1 MLDNPIVKCINKL
14 MQNKNIERKQ
24 MSKIRMNTEF
34 RNKILNRYVDHAEK
48 ENTQEREAYNQ
59 AREKVDEL
67 YPKAFELAK
76 TVVGRA
82 YPQEDVA
89 TCKSLKAKYGQPL
102 DVVAKD
108 KCFYFS
114 YAKDQL
120 EEDEDEDDR
129 QVSEHFDFGLFGECE
144 SSNNYHNES
153 GKRFAYAYKREELK
167 EKDCNA
173 DILAQQN
180 EKDDNPYKTK
190 HIEANDKA
198 LGYSRYNSYNSE
210 NDNNVGITRQFDS
223 QFFLDIIGT
232 SHCRSRT
239 IACTKEEFVV
249 FKMLKLAKSNVITC
263 HQKWIDSIEKQK
275 QAMKTGL
282 KAYRYLSEGVEL
294 MKELGIEIDEA
305 ELVRCNS
312 TGLTIYNP
320 VNLASMI
327 KGMKN
332 TTMTREQ
339 KIAFRKEYEAQNKLN

>member
-1 MLDNPIVKCINKL
+1 
-14 MQNKNIERKQ
+14 

-34 RNKILNRYVDHAEK
+34 RNKILNRYVDNAET
-48 ENTQEREAYNQ
+48 ENTQEREAYLD

-67 YPKAFELAK
+67 YPISFELAK
-76 TVVGRA
+76 VVLERA
-82 YPQEDVA
+82 YPKKDVD

-114 YAKDQL
+114 YAKDKL
-120 EEDEDEDDR
+120 EEDDDENDR
-129 QVSEHFDFGLFGECE
+129 NVSEHFDFGLFGSTGTSEY
-144 SSNNYHNES
+144 SDDT
-153 GKRFAYAYKREELK
+153 GKQFAYAYKREELK
-167 EKDCNA
+167 AKDCNP

-180 EKDDNPYKTK
+180 GKDDNPHKTK
-190 HIEANDKA
+190 HIDANDKA
-198 LGYSRYNSYNSE
+198 LGYSRYSSYNSD
-210 NDNNVGITRQFDS
+210 NDNSVGMTREFDS
-223 QFFLDIIGT
+223 QFYLDIIGT

-239 IACTKEEFVV
+239 IACTRQEFEV
-249 FKMLKLAKSNVITC
+249 FKMLKQAKANVITC

-294 MKELGIEIDEA
+294 MKELGIELDEA

-339 KIAFRKEYEAQNKLN
+339 KIAIRKEYEAQNKIN

>member
-1 MLDNPIVKCINKL
+1 MGYGKLKHRKDN
-14 MQNKNIERKQ
+14 

-34 RNKILNRYVDHAEK
+34 RNKILNRYVESCQN
-48 ENTQEREAYNQ
+48 ENTQEREAYLG

-67 YPKAFELAK
+67 YPQAFRLA
-76 TVVGRA
+76 TDVVQNA
-82 YPQEDVA
+82 YPKEDVD
-89 TCKSLKAKYGQPL
+89 TCKALKRKYGQPL

-114 YAKDQL
+114 YAKENL
-120 EEDEDEDDR
+120 EEDEDERDR
-129 QVSEHFDFGLFGECE
+129 NISEHFDFGLFGSCGNSEYSDE
-144 SSNNYHNES
+144 T
-153 GKRFAYAYKREELK
+153 GKQFAYAYKREELK
-167 EKDCNA
+167 AKDCNP

-180 EKDDNPYKTK
+180 GKDDNPHKTK
-190 HIEANDKA
+190 HVDANNKA
-198 LGYSRYNSYNSE
+198 LGYSHYSSYNSDD
-210 NDNNVGITRQFDS
+210 DNSVGITREFDS
-223 QFFLDIIGT
+223 QWYLDIIGT
-232 SHCRSRT
+232 SHCRSRN
-239 IACTKEEFVV
+239 IAFTKYQFLF
-249 FKMLKLAKSNVITC
+249 FKIWKQAKSHLITC

-282 KAYRYLSEGVEL
+282 KVYKTLSEGLEL
-294 MKELGIEIDEA
+294 MKELGIELDEA

-339 KIAFRKEYEAQNKLN
+339 KIAFRKQYEQQSTN

>member
-1 MLDNPIVKCINKL
+1 
-14 MQNKNIERKQ
+14 
-24 MSKIRMNTEF
+24 MNTEF
-34 RNKILNRYVDHAEK
+34 RNKILNRYVEHAET
-48 ENTQEREAYNQ
+48 ETTQEQQGFLQ
-59 AREKVDEL
+59 AREQVDSI

-76 TVVGRA
+76 EVVSRA
-82 YPQEDVA
+82 YPSEDVA
-89 TCKSLKAKYGQPL
+89 TCKSLKKKYGQPL

-120 EEDEDEDDR
+120 EEDEDERDR
-129 QVSEHFDFGLFGECE
+129 QVSEHFDFGLFGSTGTSEYNDE
-144 SSNNYHNES
+144 T
-153 GKRFAYAYKREELK
+153 GKQFAYAYKREELK
-167 EKDCNA
+167 AKECNP

-180 EKDDNPYKTK
+180 GKDENPHKTK
-190 HIEANDKA
+190 HIDANDKA
-198 LGYSRYNSYNSE
+198 LGYSGRYSSYNSDD
-210 NDNNVGITRQFDS
+210 DNHIGMTREFDNQFY
-223 QFFLDIIGT
+223 LDIIGT

-239 IACTKEEFVV
+239 IACTKQEFQV
-249 FKMLKLAKSNVITC
+249 FQMLKQAKSNVITC

-294 MKELGIEIDEA
+294 MTELGVSIDEA

-320 VNLASMI
+320 QNLASMI

-339 KIAFRKEYEAQNKLN
+339 KIALRKAYEEKQSVN

>member
-1 MLDNPIVKCINKL
+1 
-14 MQNKNIERKQ
+14 

-34 RNKILNRYVDHAEK
+34 RNKILNRYVESAET
-48 ENTQEREAYNQ
+48 ENTQEREAYLQ

-67 YPKAFELAK
+67 YPQAFRLA
-76 TVVGRA
+76 TDVVSTA
-82 YPQEDVA
+82 YPPEDVA
-89 TCKSLKAKYGQPL
+89 TCKSLKAKYGSPL

-114 YAKDQL
+114 YAKDEL
-120 EEDEDEDDR
+120 EEDEDENDR
-129 QVSEHFDFGLFGECE
+129 NVSEHFDFGLFGSCGNSEYNDE
-144 SSNNYHNES
+144 T
-153 GKRFAYAYKREELK
+153 GKQFAYAYCREGLK
-167 EKDCNA
+167 AQDCNP

-180 EKDDNPYKTK
+180 DKQDNPHKTK
-190 HIEANDKA
+190 HIDENDKA
-198 LGYSRYNSYNSE
+198 LGYTRYSGYNSD
-210 NDNNVGITRQFDS
+210 NDNSVGITREFDS
-223 QFFLDIIGT
+223 QFYLDIIGT

-239 IACTKEEFVV
+239 IACTKDEFQV
-249 FKMLKLAKSNVITC
+249 FKMLKQAKANVITC

-294 MKELGIEIDEA
+294 MKELGIELDEA

-320 VNLASMI
+320 QNLASMI

-339 KIAFRKEYEAQNKLN
+339 KIAIRKEYEKQNKLN

>member
-1 MLDNPIVKCINKL
+1 
-14 MQNKNIERKQ
+14 
-24 MSKIRMNTEF
+24 MNTEF
-34 RNKILNRYVDHAEK
+34 RNKILNRYSESAEQ
-48 ENTQEREAYNQ
+48 EITQEKDAFND
-59 AREKVDEL
+59 AREKVDIM

-76 TVVGRA
+76 LVVGRA
-82 YPQEDVA
+82 YPEEDVN
-89 TCKSLKAKYGQPL
+89 TCKSLKRKYGSPL

-114 YAKDQL
+114 YAKDEL
-120 EEDEDEDDR
+120 EEDEDENDR
-129 QVSEHFDFGLFGECE
+129 NISEHFDFGLYGGIDDSTYGSE
-144 SSNNYHNES
+144 NNA
-153 GKRFAYAYKREELK
+153 KKFAYAYYREELK
-167 EKDCNA
+167 AKELNP
-173 DILAQQN
+173 DILAQQ
-180 EKDDNPYKTK
+180 EGKDDNPHKTK
-190 HIEANDKA
+190 HIDLNDKA
-198 LGYSRYNSYNSE
+198 LGYSGYSRYNSE
-210 NDNNVGITRQFDS
+210 DDNAIGLTRQFDS
-223 QFFLDIIGT
+223 QYYLDIIGT

-239 IACTKEEFVV
+239 IACTKQEFQV
-249 FKMLKLAKSNVITC
+249 FQMLKQAKANVITC
-263 HQKWIDSIEKQK
+263 HQKWVDSLEKQK

-339 KIAFRKEYEAQNKLN
+339 KIAIRKEYEAQNKIN

>member
-1 MLDNPIVKCINKL
+1 
-14 MQNKNIERKQ
+14 

-34 RNKILNRYVDHAEK
+34 RNKITNRYVEHAEQ
-48 ENTQEREAYNQ
+48 EITQEKDAFND
-59 AREKVDEL
+59 AREKVDAL
-67 YPKAFELAK
+67 YPQAFELA
-76 TVVGRA
+76 TRVVERA
-82 YPQEDVA
+82 YPKEDVD

-114 YAKDQL
+114 YAKENL
-120 EEDEDEDDR
+120 EEDEDERDR
-129 QVSEHFDFGLFGECE
+129 NISEHFDFGLFGAVDD
-144 SSNNYHNES
+144 SNYDNQS
-153 GKRFAYAYKREELK
+153 GKQFAYAYKREELK
-167 EKDCNA
+167 AKECNP

-180 EKDDNPYKTK
+180 GKDENPHKTK
-190 HIEANDKA
+190 HIDVNDKA
-198 LGYSRYNSYNSE
+198 LGYTNYSSYNSD
-210 NDNNVGITRQFDS
+210 NDNAIGMTKEFDS
-223 QFFLDIIGT
+223 QWYLDIIGT

-239 IACTKEEFVV
+239 IACSKEEFKV
-249 FKMLKLAKSNVITC
+249 FQMFKQAKANVITC

-282 KAYRYLSEGVEL
+282 KAYRHLSEGVEL
-294 MKELGIEIDEA
+294 MKELGIELDEA

-320 VNLASMI
+320 QNLASMI

-339 KIAFRKEYEAQNKLN
+339 KIAIRKEYEAQNKIN

>member
-1 MLDNPIVKCINKL
+1 MT
-14 MQNKNIERKQ
+14 
-24 MSKIRMNTEF
+24 KIRMNTEF
-34 RNKILNRYVDHAEK
+34 RNKILNRYVESAEK
-48 ENTQEREAYNQ
+48 ENTQERESYLQSIEQVDVAYKN
-59 AREKVDEL
+59 
-67 YPKAFELAK
+67 AFELAK
-76 TVVGRA
+76 LVVSRA
-82 YPQEDVA
+82 YPKEDVDL
-89 TCKSLKAKYGQPL
+89 CKSLKKKYGQPL

-120 EEDEDEDDR
+120 EDDEDERDR
-129 QVSEHFDFGLFGECE
+129 DVSEHFDFGLYGSVGG
-144 SSNNYHNES
+144 SSYS
-153 GKRFAYAYKREELK
+153 DDTGKQFAYAYKREELK
-167 EKDCNA
+167 AKECNA

-180 EKDDNPYKTK
+180 GKDDNPHKTK
-190 HIEANDKA
+190 HIDANDKA
-198 LGYSRYNSYNSE
+198 LGYSGRYSSYNSDD
-210 NDNNVGITRQFDS
+210 DNHIGMTREFDS
-223 QFFLDIIGT
+223 QFYLDIIGT

-239 IACTKEEFVV
+239 IACTQHEFEV
-249 FKMLKLAKSNVITC
+249 FKMLKQAKANVITC

-294 MKELGIEIDEA
+294 MTELGITIDEA
-305 ELVRCNS
+305 ELVRVNS

-339 KIAFRKEYEAQNKLN
+339 KIALRMEYEKKQSVN

>member
-1 MLDNPIVKCINKL
+1 
-14 MQNKNIERKQ
+14 
-24 MSKIRMNTEF
+24 MNTEF
-34 RNKILNRYVDHAEK
+34 RNKILNRYSESAEQ
-48 ENTQEREAYNQ
+48 ENTQEREAYLD
-59 AREKVDEL
+59 ARETVDEL
-67 YPKAFELAK
+67 YPKAFKLVK

-82 YPQEDVA
+82 YPEEDVD

-120 EEDEDEDDR
+120 EEDEDESDR
-129 QVSEHFDFGLFGECE
+129 NVSEHFDFGLFGSVGNSDYGDET
-144 SSNNYHNES
+144 
-153 GKRFAYAYKREELK
+153 GKQFAYAYKREELK
-167 EKDCNA
+167 AKDCNP

-180 EKDDNPYKTK
+180 GKDDNPHKTK
-190 HIEANDKA
+190 HIDANDKA
-198 LGYSRYNSYNSE
+198 LGYSNYSSYNSD
-210 NDNNVGITRQFDS
+210 NDNNVGITREFDS
-223 QFFLDIIGT
+223 QFYLDIIGT

-239 IACTKEEFVV
+239 IACTKEEFLI
-249 FKMLKLAKSNVITC
+249 FKMLKQAKANVITC

-339 KIAFRKEYEAQNKLN
+339 KIAIRKQYESEGKIN

>member
-1 MLDNPIVKCINKL
+1 
-14 MQNKNIERKQ
+14 

-34 RNKILNRYVDHAEK
+34 RNKILNRYVESAET
-48 ENTQEREAYNQ
+48 ENTQEREAYLD
-59 AREKVDEL
+59 AREKVDSI
-67 YPKAFELAK
+67 YPKAFELA
-76 TVVGRA
+76 TQVVKRA
-82 YPQEDVA
+82 YPEEDVL

-114 YAKDQL
+114 YAKDEL
-120 EEDEDEDDR
+120 EEDENEDDR
-129 QVSEHFDFGLFGECE
+129 NVSEHFDFGLFGSTGTSEYNDE
-144 SSNNYHNES
+144 T
-153 GKRFAYAYKREELK
+153 GKQFAYAYKREELK
-167 EKDCNA
+167 AKECNP

-180 EKDDNPYKTK
+180 DKQDNPHKTK

-198 LGYSRYNSYNSE
+198 LGFSNYSRYNSDD
-210 NDNNVGITRQFDS
+210 DNNVGIAREFDS
-223 QFFLDIIGT
+223 QFYLDIIGT

-239 IACTKEEFVV
+239 IACTKQEFMV
-249 FKMLKLAKSNVITC
+249 FKFLKQAKTNVINC

-320 VNLASMI
+320 QNLASMI

-339 KIAFRKEYEAQNKLN
+339 KIAIRKEYEAQNKIN

>member
-1 MLDNPIVKCINKL
+1 
-14 MQNKNIERKQ
+14 

-34 RNKILNRYVDHAEK
+34 RNKILNRYSESAEQ
-48 ENTQEREAYNQ
+48 EITQEKDAFNG
-59 AREKVDEL
+59 AREQVDIM
-67 YPKAFELAK
+67 YPKAFELA
-76 TVVGRA
+76 TQVVKRA
-82 YPQEDVA
+82 YPEEDVQ
-89 TCKSLKAKYGQPL
+89 TCKSLKQKYGQPL

-114 YAKDQL
+114 YAKDQDEIDQD
-120 EEDEDEDDR
+120 EERNSANDN
-129 QVSEHFDFGLFGECE
+129 VSEHFDFGLFGSTGTSEYSDE
-144 SSNNYHNES
+144 T
-153 GKRFAYAYKREELK
+153 GKQFAYAYKREELK
-167 EKDCNA
+167 AKDCNP

-180 EKDDNPYKTK
+180 GKDDNPHKTK
-190 HIEANDKA
+190 HVDANDKA
-198 LGYSRYNSYNSE
+198 LGYSRYSSYNSD
-210 NDNNVGITRQFDS
+210 NDNSVGMTREFDS
-223 QFFLDIIGT
+223 QFYLDIIGT

-239 IACTKEEFVV
+239 IACTKQEFQV
-249 FKMLKLAKSNVITC
+249 FQMLKQAKANVITC
-263 HQKWIDSIEKQK
+263 HQKWVDSLEKQK

-294 MKELGIEIDEA
+294 MKELGIELDEA

-339 KIAFRKEYEAQNKLN
+339 KIAIRKKYESEGKIN

>member
-1 MLDNPIVKCINKL
+1 
-14 MQNKNIERKQ
+14 

-34 RNKILNRYVDHAEK
+34 RNKILNRYVESAEK

-67 YPKAFELAK
+67 YPHAFNVA
-76 TVVGRA
+76 TQVVMRA
-82 YPQEDVA
+82 YPTEDVL
-89 TCKSLKAKYGQPL
+89 TCKSLKQKYGQPL

-120 EEDEDEDDR
+120 EEDEDERDR
-129 QVSEHFDFGLFGECE
+129 NVSEHFDFGLFGECD
-144 SSNNYHNES
+144 SSNAYHNDS
-153 GKRFAYAYKREELK
+153 GKQFAYAYKREELK
-167 EKDCNA
+167 AKDCNP
-173 DILAQQN
+173 DIFAQQN
-180 EKDDNPYKTK
+180 GKDGNPHKTK
-190 HIEANDKA
+190 HIDANDKA
-198 LGYSRYNSYNSE
+198 LGYSSYSRYNSDD
-210 NDNNVGITRQFDS
+210 DNNIGIAKEFDS
-223 QFFLDIIGT
+223 QFYLDIIGT

-239 IACTKEEFVV
+239 IACTKEEFAI

-294 MKELGIEIDEA
+294 MTELGVEIDEA

-339 KIAFRKEYEAQNKLN
+339 KIALRKEYEAKKSVN

>member
-1 MLDNPIVKCINKL
+1 
-14 MQNKNIERKQ
+14 MQ
-24 MSKIRMNTEF
+24 KIRMNTEF
-34 RNKILNRYVDHAEK
+34 RNKILNRYVEHAET
-48 ENTQEREAYNQ
+48 ETTQEQQGFLQ
-59 AREKVDEL
+59 AREEVDNI

-76 TVVGRA
+76 EVVARA
-82 YPQEDVA
+82 YPSEDVA
-89 TCKSLKAKYGQPL
+89 TCKTLKKKYGSPL

-114 YAKDQL
+114 YARDKL
-120 EEDEDEDDR
+120 TEDEDEDNR
-129 QVSEHFDFGLFGECE
+129 NVSEHFDFGLFGSCGNSEYSDE
-144 SSNNYHNES
+144 T
-153 GKRFAYAYKREELK
+153 GKQFAYAYKREELK
-167 EKDCNA
+167 AKECNP

-180 EKDDNPYKTK
+180 GKDENPHKTK
-190 HIEANDKA
+190 HIDANNKA
-198 LGYSRYNSYNSE
+198 LGYSGYSRYNSD
-210 NDNNVGITRQFDS
+210 NDDNVGIAKDFDS
-223 QFFLDIIGT
+223 QFYLDIIGT

-239 IACTKEEFVV
+239 IACTRQEFEV
-249 FKMLKLAKSNVITC
+249 FKMLKQAKSNVITC

-294 MKELGIEIDEA
+294 MKELGVEIDEA

-339 KIAFRKEYEAQNKLN
+339 KIAIRKEYEAQNNIN

>member
-1 MLDNPIVKCINKL
+1 
-14 MQNKNIERKQ
+14 

-34 RNKILNRYVDHAEK
+34 RNKILNRHVDNAET
-48 ENTQEREAYNQ
+48 ENTQEREAYLD
-59 AREKVDEL
+59 AREKVDSI
-67 YPKAFELAK
+67 YPKAFELA
-76 TVVGRA
+76 TRVVERA
-82 YPQEDVA
+82 YPQKDVI
-89 TCKSLKAKYGQPL
+89 TCQSLKAKYGQPL

-114 YAKDQL
+114 YAKDEL
-120 EEDEDEDDR
+120 EENEDEDDR
-129 QVSEHFDFGLFGECE
+129 NVSEHFDFGLFGSCGTSEYNDE
-144 SSNNYHNES
+144 T
-153 GKRFAYAYKREELK
+153 GKQFAYAYKREELK
-167 EKDCNA
+167 AKECNP

-180 EKDDNPYKTK
+180 GKDDNPHKTK
-190 HIEANDKA
+190 HIDANDKA
-198 LGYSRYNSYNSE
+198 LGYGHYSSYNSDS
-210 NDNNVGITRQFDS
+210 DNSDGITREFDS
-223 QFFLDIIGT
+223 QFYLDIIGT

-239 IACTKEEFVV
+239 IACSREEFLI
-249 FKMLKLAKSNVITC
+249 FKMLKQAKANVITC

-320 VNLASMI
+320 QNLASMI

-339 KIAFRKEYEAQNKLN
+339 KIAIRKEYEKQNNLN